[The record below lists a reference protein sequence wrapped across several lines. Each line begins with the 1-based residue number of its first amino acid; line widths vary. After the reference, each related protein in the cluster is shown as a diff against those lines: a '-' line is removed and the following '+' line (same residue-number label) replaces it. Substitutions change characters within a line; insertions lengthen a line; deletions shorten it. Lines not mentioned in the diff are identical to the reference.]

1 MSWRTDRGQAT
12 VEAAFLIPVLF
23 VVLLM
28 LVQPGIILYDRMV
41 MNYAAAEGCRL
52 LATKTDAG
60 GMDDGRYREL
70 VLRHLGAIPPQ
81 DLFHIHDGG
90 CSYEIELSGDE
101 GSALVAVKITNRV
114 KLLPLFDAGA
124 VLAGASHDGTVEIA
138 VEQTARTKAPWLGTG
153 ASGLDPQGW
162 VHERD

>member
-1 MSWRTDRGQAT
+1 MSWRIDRGQAT

-23 VVLLM
+23 VVLL
-28 LVQPGIILYDRMV
+28 LLIQPGIILYDRMV

-52 LATKTDAG
+52 IATKTESG
-60 GMDDGRYREL
+60 GMDDDGYRDL

-81 DLFHIHDGG
+81 DLFHVHDGG

-101 GSALVAVKITNRV
+101 GSALVAVRIKNRV
-114 KLLPLFDAGA
+114 KLLPLFDSGA
-124 VLAGASHDGTVEIA
+124 VLAGASRDGTVEIE

-153 ASGLDPQGW
+153 ASGLDPDEW